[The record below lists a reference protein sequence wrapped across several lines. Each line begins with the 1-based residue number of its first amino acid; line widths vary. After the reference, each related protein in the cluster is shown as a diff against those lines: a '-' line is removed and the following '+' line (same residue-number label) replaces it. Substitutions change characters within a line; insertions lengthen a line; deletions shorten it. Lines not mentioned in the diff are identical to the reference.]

1 MEPKRE
7 APGEQDGPGGPLGPV
22 SARSTTPT
30 DTHLSKT
37 SLRRLQMS
45 PLA

>member
-7 APGEQDGPGGPLGPV
+7 APGEQDGPEGPPGPV
-22 SARSTTPT
+22 SARTTT